1 MTYDPYGNPEAS
13 AFLHALTR
21 FVNLEKDGTL
31 PDEWYQY
38 NTAAI
43 LVAHGNKMRPLGMGS
58 TGRKLVSATS
68 LAASS
73 KEITKE
79 LAPFQ
84 LSYAVKN
91 GCEAVVHLLRQM
103 HELNGATHVI
113 ITLDV
118 SNAFNSVSRLQG
130 LLTIAQSLPG
140 VYTYANCT
148 YRRKNT
154 LWLESPEEQTRERIQ
169 GEEGSTQGA
178 VDGALFFNTAM
189 NHVLKETNAVLAPG
203 SDGAMVA
210 IADDIVG
217 CVIPQMARRVL
228 DIVVQRFNSLR
239 LKLNYEKCHIFADTP
254 ELLRRVDLT
263 GDTKLASIKTTQ
275 EGVIVLGAAIS
286 KLADLYTEHIHS
298 VIQKAAPTLQ
308 AITAFSKDHLQQ
320 SLALL
325 RATYMS
331 KFAYLT
337 RVTLPHIVSP
347 HLGDIML
354 AVRQT
359 MGEALDHVL
368 LDNQWEQCL
377 LKPRLGGLGIV
388 DVVSTATGAY
398 YASILSCLPI
408 IAKVDDTQRLG
419 LNCTLFD
426 GAGFPQNSNTFKR
439 IVLALH

>member
-1 MTYDPYGNPEAS
+1 MRQRPYEYPDNYVRRADRTPLVTRHQAAAACVFDGQFSKAVQALLRQETNTTHEARRTAMIAKHPPRSPEDDEHIQALPRSMPSPPISAELVYDTLRKSSRRGISPGPNGDRFEFLQSMTYDPYGNPEAS

-73 KEITKE
+73 KDITKE

-130 LLTIAQSLPG
+130 LLSIAQSLPG

-148 YRRKNT
+148 YWRSNT
-154 LWLESPEEQTRERIQ
+154 LWLESPEEQTREPIQ
-169 GEEGSTQGA
+169 GQEGSTQGA

-189 NHVLKETNAVLAPG
+189 NHVLKETNEVLAPG
-203 SDGAMVA
+203 SDGAMIA

-217 CVIPQMARRVL
+217 CVTPQMARRVL
-228 DIVVQRFNSLR
+228 DIVVQRFHSLR

-263 GDTKLASIKTTQ
+263 GNPNLASIKTTH
-275 EGVIVLGAAIS
+275 EGVIVLGAAI
-286 KLADLYTEHIHS
+286 
-298 VIQKAAPTLQ
+298 
-308 AITAFSKDHLQQ
+308 
-320 SLALL
+320 
-325 RATYMS
+325 
-331 KFAYLT
+331 
-337 RVTLPHIVSP
+337 
-347 HLGDIML
+347 
-354 AVRQT
+354 
-359 MGEALDHVL
+359 
-368 LDNQWEQCL
+368 
-377 LKPRLGGLGIV
+377 
-388 DVVSTATGAY
+388 
-398 YASILSCLPI
+398 
-408 IAKVDDTQRLG
+408 
-419 LNCTLFD
+419 
-426 GAGFPQNSNTFKR
+426 
-439 IVLALH
+439 

>member
-1 MTYDPYGNPEAS
+1 MVPVQHSSNPRSPWEQNAP
-13 AFLHALTR
+13 T
-21 FVNLEKDGTL
+21 G
-31 PDEWYQY
+31 
-38 NTAAI
+38 
-43 LVAHGNKMRPLGMGS
+43 HGIP
-58 TGRKLVSATS
+58 GRKLVSATS

-73 KEITKE
+73 KDITKE

-91 GCEAVVHLLRQM
+91 GCEAVVHLIRQM

-130 LLTIAQSLPG
+130 LLSIAQLLPG

-148 YRRKNT
+148 YRRSNT
-154 LWLESPEEQTRERIQ
+154 LWLESPEEQTREPIQ
-169 GEEGSTQGA
+169 GQEGSTQGA

-189 NHVLKETNAVLAPG
+189 NHVLKETNAVLSPG
-203 SDGAMVA
+203 SDGTMVA

-217 CVIPQMARRVL
+217 CVTPQMARQVL
-228 DIVVQRFNSLR
+228 DIVVQRFHSLR

-254 ELLRRVDLT
+254 ELLRRVDLS
-263 GDTKLASIKTTQ
+263 GNPNLASIKTTH
-275 EGVIVLGAAIS
+275 EGVIILGAAIS
-286 KLADLYTEHIHS
+286 KRADFHVQHIHS
-298 VIQKAAPTLQ
+298 VIQEAAPTLQ

-337 RVTLPHIVSP
+337 RVTPPHIVSP
-347 HLGDIML
+347 HLRDIML

-368 LDNQWEQCL
+368 LDNQWGQCL

-388 DVVSTATGAY
+388 DVVSTATGATMLVSY
-398 YASILSCLPI
+398 HA
-408 IAKVDDTQRLG
+408 
-419 LNCTLFD
+419 
-426 GAGFPQNSNTFKR
+426 FP
-439 IVLALH
+439 